1 MKYKKGD
8 LFCAVPSCTSCDYSS
23 ARSLLEFKPKVII
36 ALIMKKKNTDSTETV
51 FFRTNTD

>member
-51 FFRTNTD
+51 FFRTNAD